1 MDSIRMLRAWEKA
14 DTADRKINAA
24 AWETIP

>member
-14 DTADRKINAA
+14 DTANRKINAA
-24 AWETIP
+24 A